1 MIGFYNY
8 TVILTYVGLV
18 STFIGITNVING
30 RFLPAIFCLL
40 VSGLCDMF
48 DGVIARTHKN
58 RSDDAKKF
66 GIQIDSLCDV
76 ICFGVFPA
84 IINYAYTLFYHSD
97 NVIIATC
104 ISSFFV
110 LAAVI
115 RLGYFNV
122 MEEKR
127 QETTNE
133 CRKTYQGMPVTM
145 VAVFMPFIFMLRQ
158 RFLALDINFANVIN
172 IFCIILG
179 CLYIINI
186 PIPKAHKRGIIFMT
200 LFGVAMLI
208 VLILQYN
215 CVISF

>member
-40 VSGLCDMF
+40 ISGLCDMF
-48 DGVIARTHKN
+48 DGVIARTHKT
-58 RSDDAKKF
+58 RSEDAKKF

-84 IINYAYTLFYHSD
+84 VINYTYTLYYNSKCT
-97 NVIIATC
+97 VLATC

-127 QETTNE
+127 QQTTDE
-133 CRKTYQGMPVTM
+133 PRKTYQGMPVTM
-145 VAVFMPFIFMLRQ
+145 VAVFMPLFFMLRQ
-158 RFLALDINFANVIN
+158 RFIAFDINFAYVIN
-172 IFCIILG
+172 IFCVVLG
-179 CLYIINI
+179 LLFIVNI
-186 PIPKAHKRGIIFMT
+186 PIPKAHKRGIIGMV
-200 LFGVAMLI
+200 LIGVAMLI

-215 CVISF
+215 NVISF

>member
-8 TVILTYVGLV
+8 TVILTYIGLV
-18 STFIGITNVING
+18 STIIGITNAVNG

-48 DGVIARTHKN
+48 DGVIARTHKK

-84 IINYAYTLFYHSD
+84 IINYTYTLYNNPSCT
-97 NVIIATC
+97 VLATC

-127 QETTNE
+127 QESTSE
-133 CRKTYQGMPVTM
+133 PRHTYQGVPVTT
-145 VAVFMPFIFMLRQ
+145 VALLLPFVFMLRQ
-158 RFLALDINFANVIN
+158 RLVAIDINFADVIN
-172 IFCIILG
+172 IFSIILG
-179 CLYIINI
+179 FLYITNV
-186 PIPKAHKRGIIFMT
+186 PIPKAHKKGIILMT
-200 LFGVAMLI
+200 LIGVAMLI

-215 CVISF
+215 GVTSF

>member
-8 TVILTYVGLV
+8 TVILTYIGLV

-30 RFLPAIFCLL
+30 RFLPAIFCML

-48 DGVIARTHKN
+48 DGVIARTHKK

-84 IINYAYTLFYHSD
+84 IINYAYTLFYNPD
-97 NVIIATC
+97 CTVLATC
-104 ISSFFV
+104 ISAFFV

-127 QETTNE
+127 QEATSE
-133 CRKTYQGMPVTM
+133 PRKTYQGMPVTM

-158 RFLALDINFANVIN
+158 RFIAFDINFANVVN
-172 IFCIILG
+172 VFCIILG
-179 CLYIINI
+179 FLYIINV

-215 CVISF
+215 GITSF

>member
-8 TVILTYVGLV
+8 TVILTYIGLV
-18 STFIGITNVING
+18 STFLGITFTING
-30 RFLPAIFCLL
+30 KFLPAIFCLL

-48 DGVIARTHKN
+48 DGVIARTHKK

-84 IINYAYTLFYHSD
+84 IINYTYTMYKHPSY
-97 NVIIATC
+97 NVLAIC

-110 LAAVI
+110 LAAII

-127 QETTNE
+127 QESTTE
-133 CRKTYQGMPVTM
+133 PRHTYQGVPVTS
-145 VAVFMPFIFMLRQ
+145 VALLLPFLFMLRQ
-158 RFLALDINFANVIN
+158 RMQVFGINFADAIN

-179 CLYIINI
+179 FLYITNI
-186 PIPKAHKRGIIFMT
+186 PIPKAHKRGIIIMT
-200 LFGVAMLI
+200 VTGVAMLI

-215 CVISF
+215 GVTNF